1 MLIPDY
7 FEIGVGWL
15 VICVFTLYKD
25 IDATKLECN

>member
-15 VICVFTLYKD
+15 VICVFILCKD
-25 IDATKLECN
+25 IDAIKLESN